1 MSVGEVCNREVIIID
16 KDGSI
21 REAAGLM
28 RKYHV
33 GDVVIV
39 EEKNKKRFPVG
50 ILTDRDIVLELI
62 ALDVDINAV
71 TVGDVMSFELIT
83 AREEDDVMET
93 IKRMRHK
100 GVRRIPV
107 VNDQG
112 SLEGILAVDDL
123 IDLLAKQLTDLAGL
137 VMGGTAAGRRKMPVT
152 LSTQRHASC

>member
-1 MSVGEVCNREVIIID
+1 MGVGEVCNREVIIID
-16 KDGSI
+16 REGSI

-28 RKYHV
+28 REYHV
-33 GDVVIV
+33 GNVVVV
-39 EEKNKKRFPVG
+39 EEKNEERFPVG

-71 TVGDVMSFELIT
+71 TVGDAMSFELIT

-107 VNDQG
+107 VNDRG
-112 SLEGILAVDDL
+112 GLEGILAVDDL
-123 IDLLAKQLTDLAGL
+123 MDLLSEQLTDLARL
-137 VMGGTAAGRRKMPVT
+137 VMGEQ
-152 LSTQRHASC
+152 QRESEKRL

>member
-1 MSVGEVCNREVIIID
+1 MGVGEVCNREVIIID
-16 KDGSI
+16 REGSI

-33 GDVVIV
+33 GNVVVV
-39 EEKNKKRFPVG
+39 EEKNADRFPVG

-71 TVGDVMSFELIT
+71 TVGDAMSFELIT
-83 AREEDDVMET
+83 AREDDDVVET

-107 VNDQG
+107 VNDRG
-112 SLEGILAVDDL
+112 GLEGILAVDDL
-123 IDLLAKQLTDLAGL
+123 IDYISEQLTDLARL
-137 VMGGTAAGRRKMPVT
+137 VMGEP
-152 LSTQRHASC
+152 QRESEKRL